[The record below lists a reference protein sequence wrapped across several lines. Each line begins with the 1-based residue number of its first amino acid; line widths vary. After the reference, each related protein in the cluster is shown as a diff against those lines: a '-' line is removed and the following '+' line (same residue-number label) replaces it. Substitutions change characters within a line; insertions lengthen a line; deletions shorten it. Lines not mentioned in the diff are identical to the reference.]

1 MWKIKSGKKSC
12 CIGGNFVI
20 LCFYILFW
28 SVKKMICE
36 WMKSK
41 CDMKCWESLVFY
53 THTPINA
60 AKKYFIKDDEATDVN
75 SWSFLCLNL
84 IFDC

>member
-1 MWKIKSGKKSC
+1 M
-12 CIGGNFVI
+12 I
-20 LCFYILFW
+20 LYFYILFW

-53 THTPINA
+53 THTHTPINA

-75 SWSFLCLNL
+75 SWSFFVFKFN
-84 IFDC
+84 F